1 MTEDAGTGVYRPL
14 HSGRVAAVLIGGGL
28 LLALAISFVG
38 WAIVH
43 LATPSAMTAW
53 EDRVNHD
60 RRIHDPGRSGPR

>member
-1 MTEDAGTGVYRPL
+1 MTEDAGTGVYPPL

-43 LATPSAMTAW
+43 FAT
-53 EDRVNHD
+53 H
-60 RRIHDPGRSGPR
+60 RR